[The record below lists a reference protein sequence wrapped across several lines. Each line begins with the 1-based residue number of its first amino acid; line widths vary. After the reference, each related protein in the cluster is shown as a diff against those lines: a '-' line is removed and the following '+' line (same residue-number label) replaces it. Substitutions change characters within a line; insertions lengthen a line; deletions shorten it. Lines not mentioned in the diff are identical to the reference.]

1 MYAWWEQPGAR
12 SGDGSVWQPVPKFV
26 LALDAHVEIHGGA
39 NVAPPAIGAAFEQC
53 RTAAGPRAAYRIN
66 GGAVDQADVV
76 AIHLKCLDAVGVGRL
91 ENVVFD
97 PAFSNVPG
105 ARMKIDVAKE

>member
-66 GGAVDQADVV
+66 GGAAEQGDVL
-76 AIHLKCLDAVGVGRL
+76 AIQLKCLDGAGGARL
-91 ENVVFD
+91 EKFVFD
-97 PAFSNVPG
+97 TAWSHVH
-105 ARMKIDVAKE
+105 VA

>member
-66 GGAVDQADVV
+66 GGAGEQAHAL
-76 AIHLKCLDAVGVGRL
+76 AIQLQSLDAPGVARPATVG
-91 ENVVFD
+91 FD
-97 PAFSNVPG
+97 APLSNVHA
-105 ARMKIDVAKE
+105 ARMNTFLPNA